1 MFPAPLLFASLIIAA
16 PAFLF
21 IDGPIAYGFVASATA
36 LSLLIIGLRIRP
48 GEASFL
54 SAIILPIAVVAIVP
68 ALWMLLQI
76 LPMKFFG
83 LANPIWQSAATA
95 LGRPLIERISIDPG
109 ATLICLFR
117 YLSTLAIVFIAAV
130 MAVDR
135 HRSEWILFTLVA
147 AATLVAAIAI
157 ANGHSNFTLVPAG
170 SEMGSAYEAA
180 IDCAA
185 LGVQL
190 AVAATLHT
198 IERQNMQGARR
209 AAFWFG
215 LAITIYLLALATCA
229 LAVVL
234 ASDNNAYFAASCGV
248 ATLVAVLII
257 RRFTLGPWGYS
268 AILSIALIVAVAA
281 VTVQPM
287 SGTLGIALA
296 YATSAPGPMIALTQ
310 RMMTEASWIGTGA
323 GTFAAALP
331 IYRDVD
337 ELATG
342 SIAPTAIAAI
352 AVEMGRPFLWGGMLA
367 IITLIITLVRRA
379 ARRGRDS
386 LYSTAGASCAVT
398 LTLLSFGNSALFAT
412 PVVII
417 TASAI
422 GIAIAQSKSRLV

>member
-16 PAFLF
+16 PVFLF
-21 IDGPIAYGFVASATA
+21 IDGPVAYGLVAGTTA
-36 LSLLIIGLRIRP
+36 LSLIIIGLRIRP

-117 YLSTLAIVFIAAV
+117 YLLTLAIVFIAAV

-135 HRSEWILFTLVA
+135 HRSELILFTIVA

-157 ANGHSNFTLVPAG
+157 ANGHGNFTLMPAG

-185 LGVQL
+185 LGVPL
-190 AVAATLHT
+190 AVAAALHT
-198 IERQNMQGARR
+198 IERHNLQGVRR

-215 LAITIYLLALATCA
+215 LTIITCLLALATCA

-234 ASDNNAYFAASCGV
+234 APNSNAYFAASCGV
-248 ATLVAVLII
+248 ATLVAVLVI
-257 RRFTLGPWGYS
+257 RRFALGPWGYS
-268 AILSIALIVAVAA
+268 AILSIALIVAVA
-281 VTVQPM
+281 VITVQPM
-287 SGTLGIALA
+287 SGTLGVALA
-296 YATSAPGPMIALTQ
+296 YATNAPASMIALTQ
-310 RMMTEASWIGTGA
+310 RIMAEVSWIGTGA

-337 ELATG
+337 ELTTG
-342 SIAPTAIAAI
+342 SIAPTGIAAI
-352 AVEMGRPFLWGGMLA
+352 TIEMGRPFLWGGMLA
-367 IITLIITLVRRA
+367 AIALIVSLVRRA

-412 PVVII
+412 PVLII
-417 TASAI
+417 AASTI